1 MVSEINNPINSPLN
15 TPANSNIQSVNDCV
29 IPFQI
34 DKAHITGRMM
44 RCQKS
49 ISRILNQHNYPI
61 PVARLLGEAL
71 LLVAL
76 LGSGMKLKH
85 RMILQIKGDGA
96 LPLLVAD
103 YYADG
108 SMRGY
113 VECNDDLYKKWTGGE
128 TVNPFLLIGK
138 GYLAITIDNADG
150 SKPYQGVVA
159 LQGESL
165 SAAILAYIED
175 SDQIKSLLKLFI
187 NQKDYDGVT
196 QWYGAAMLVQKL
208 GKSGDSFKTET
219 IDNDD
224 DELEQWTRIK
234 ALFLTVSEEELCDET
249 LAPERLLFRVFH
261 EDGVRV
267 FDEKLIHFDCKCDMG
282 RLEAILKN
290 SNPNDLQEM
299 ANEQGIVEAQCQ
311 FCQNKY
317 QFFIKDL

>member
-1 MVSEINNPINSPLN
+1 MVSKINP
-15 TPANSNIQSVNDCV
+15 PANSNIYSVQDAV

-34 DKAHITGRMM
+34 DTAHITGRMI

-49 ISRILNQHNYPI
+49 ITRILNHHNYPV

-113 VECNDDLYKKWTGGE
+113 VECKDDLYQKWTGGE

-138 GYLAITIDNADG
+138 GHLAITIDNGDDT
-150 SKPYQGVVA
+150 KPYQGIVPI
-159 LQGESL
+159 QGESL
-165 SAAILAYIED
+165 SAAILAYIEG
-175 SDQIKSLLKLFI
+175 SDQIMSALKLFI
-187 NQKDYDGVT
+187 TQKDYNGTV
-196 QWYGAAMLVQKL
+196 QWFGAAMLIQKL
-208 GKSGDSFKTET
+208 GKSGDNFKTQFLDSFEEE
-219 IDNDD
+219 N
-224 DELEQWTRIK
+224 WTRIN
-234 ALFLTVSEEELCDET
+234 ALFHTLSETELCDEDLDANT
-249 LAPERLLFRVFH
+249 LLYRLFH

-267 FDEKLIHFDCKCDMG
+267 FEKNVIHFDCKCDMR
-282 RLEAILKN
+282 RLEAVFKN
-290 SNPNDLQEM
+290 SDPKDLQELADENGIIE
-299 ANEQGIVEAQCQ
+299 ANCQ
-311 FCQNKY
+311 FCENKY
-317 QFFIKDL
+317 QFSLKDI